1 MDKKYA
7 LITGVAGLI
16 GSRLADWIIE
26 NKPDY
31 CVVGVDNLFG
41 GYEENIN
48 KNVIFYNKELSSDD
62 LSGLF
67 EKYNFEYVFEDI
79 NNIMKKSNVNFYT
92 QQGILGGK
100 DLGLTSYTNFN
111 TPYDTATELAK
122 VGFNTISLA
131 SYHAND
137 RGVQGITNAINF
149 LNENKISYS
158 GISLNEEDRLKNSII
173 EKNGIKVALLGYTM
187 GSTIATNNTYSVS
200 IYSEEQVKKDYDAIK
215 DQADIIMVAI
225 DYSNNRSLEV
235 TEQEKTIAN
244 YLANLGVDIV
254 IGNTGYSVQPIEKIN
269 NTLVFYS
276 LGNMLSGHSLT
287 DNKISAIVDFK
298 YTIKEKG
305 GNIEKLKQSDKYLLN
320 ILNRIIDGKK
330 NVSLTKLYN
339 FCDNKK
345 DAIDFLI
352 NYNVYIKML
361 RNESTNEPYFETKLV
376 YNTVSSYKTI
386 SYILWL
392 VSLVFTFYEH
402 YSILGYLLILI
413 SYFVNE
419 LFLNCYKRT
428 KKANDLYFDYIAYKN
443 YLEEIDTLGYDKN
456 DINTYITNGLI
467 LKTTNTNLKLDQ
479 GEFPYKLNKAIV
491 RCVKKANDRR

>member
-1 MDKKYA
+1 MRRQNRSKRPFILLLSLIIMIFGSLYLFKGFFKKDNGTNDNNDNDNNNNNIVENVKERS
-7 LITGVAGLI
+7 ITFTLAG
-16 GSRLADWIIE
+16 
-26 NKPDY
+26 
-31 CVVGVDNLFG
+31 
-41 GYEENIN
+41 
-48 KNVIFYNKELSSDD
+48 NVLLNAEMWYDTASD
-62 LSGLF
+62 GQ
-67 EKYNFEYVFEDI
+67 YNFEYVFEDI

-122 VGFNTISLA
+122 GGFNTISLA

-305 GNIEKLKQSDKYLLN
+305 GNIEKNYDDINVLLTYAYSLNGVNYKVVPFTKIQTELNDYKIYYEKYNKLLTEN
-320 ILNRIIDGKK
+320 NK
-330 NVSLTKLYN
+330 NVKLYP
-339 FCDNKK
+339 
-345 DAIDFLI
+345 I
-352 NYNVYIKML
+352 
-361 RNESTNEPYFETKLV
+361 
-376 YNTVSSYKTI
+376 
-386 SYILWL
+386 
-392 VSLVFTFYEH
+392 
-402 YSILGYLLILI
+402 
-413 SYFVNE
+413 
-419 LFLNCYKRT
+419 
-428 KKANDLYFDYIAYKN
+428 
-443 YLEEIDTLGYDKN
+443 
-456 DINTYITNGLI
+456 
-467 LKTTNTNLKLDQ
+467 
-479 GEFPYKLNKAIV
+479 GE
-491 RCVKKANDRR
+491 

>member
-1 MDKKYA
+1 MRRQKRSKRPFILLLSLIIMIFGSLYLFKGFFKKDNGTNDNNDNDNNNNNNIVENVKERS
-7 LITGVAGLI
+7 ITFTLAG
-16 GSRLADWIIE
+16 
-26 NKPDY
+26 
-31 CVVGVDNLFG
+31 
-41 GYEENIN
+41 
-48 KNVIFYNKELSSDD
+48 NVLLNAEMWYDTASD
-62 LSGLF
+62 GQ
-67 EKYNFEYVFEDI
+67 YNFEYVFEDI

-200 IYSEEQVKKDYDAIK
+200 IYSEEQVKKDYDSIK

-305 GNIEKLKQSDKYLLN
+305 GNIEKNYDDINVLLTYAYSLNGVNYKVVPFTKIQTELNDYKIYYEKYNKLLTEN
-320 ILNRIIDGKK
+320 NK
-330 NVSLTKLYN
+330 NVKLYP
-339 FCDNKK
+339 
-345 DAIDFLI
+345 I
-352 NYNVYIKML
+352 
-361 RNESTNEPYFETKLV
+361 
-376 YNTVSSYKTI
+376 
-386 SYILWL
+386 
-392 VSLVFTFYEH
+392 
-402 YSILGYLLILI
+402 
-413 SYFVNE
+413 
-419 LFLNCYKRT
+419 
-428 KKANDLYFDYIAYKN
+428 
-443 YLEEIDTLGYDKN
+443 
-456 DINTYITNGLI
+456 
-467 LKTTNTNLKLDQ
+467 
-479 GEFPYKLNKAIV
+479 GE
-491 RCVKKANDRR
+491 

>member
-1 MDKKYA
+1 MRRQKRSKRPFILLLSLIIMIFGSLYLFKGFFKKDNGTNDNNDNDNNIVENVKERS
-7 LITGVAGLI
+7 LTFTLAG
-16 GSRLADWIIE
+16 
-26 NKPDY
+26 
-31 CVVGVDNLFG
+31 
-41 GYEENIN
+41 
-48 KNVIFYNKELSSDD
+48 NVLLNAEMWYDTASE
-62 LSGLF
+62 GQ
-67 EKYNFEYVFEDI
+67 YNFEYVFEDI

-100 DLGLTSYTNFN
+100 DLGLTNYPYFN
-111 TPYDTATELAK
+111 TPYDTARELAK

-149 LNENKISYS
+149 LNENKITYS

-215 DQADIIMVAI
+215 DQVDIIMVAI

-276 LGNMLSGHSLT
+276 LGNMLSGHSLI

-298 YTIKEKG
+298 YTIKEKD
-305 GNIEKLKQSDKYLLN
+305 GNVEKSYDDINVLLTYAYSLNGVNYKVVPFTKIQTELNDYKIYYEKYNKLLTEN
-320 ILNRIIDGKK
+320 NK
-330 NVSLTKLYN
+330 NVKLYP
-339 FCDNKK
+339 
-345 DAIDFLI
+345 I
-352 NYNVYIKML
+352 
-361 RNESTNEPYFETKLV
+361 
-376 YNTVSSYKTI
+376 
-386 SYILWL
+386 
-392 VSLVFTFYEH
+392 
-402 YSILGYLLILI
+402 
-413 SYFVNE
+413 
-419 LFLNCYKRT
+419 
-428 KKANDLYFDYIAYKN
+428 
-443 YLEEIDTLGYDKN
+443 
-456 DINTYITNGLI
+456 
-467 LKTTNTNLKLDQ
+467 
-479 GEFPYKLNKAIV
+479 GE
-491 RCVKKANDRR
+491 

>member
-1 MDKKYA
+1 MRRQKRSKRPFILLLSLIIMIFGSLYLFKGFFKKDNGTNDNNDNDNNNNNIVENVKERS
-7 LITGVAGLI
+7 ITFTLAG
-16 GSRLADWIIE
+16 
-26 NKPDY
+26 
-31 CVVGVDNLFG
+31 
-41 GYEENIN
+41 
-48 KNVIFYNKELSSDD
+48 NVLLNAEMWYDTASD
-62 LSGLF
+62 GQ
-67 EKYNFEYVFEDI
+67 YNFEYVFEDI

-158 GISLNEEDRLKNSII
+158 GISLNEDDRLKNSII

-200 IYSEEQVKKDYDAIK
+200 IYSEEQVKKDYDSIK

-305 GNIEKLKQSDKYLLN
+305 GNIEKNYDDINVLLTYAYSLNGVNYKVVPFTKIQTELNDYKIYYEKYNKLLTEN
-320 ILNRIIDGKK
+320 NK
-330 NVSLTKLYN
+330 NVKLYP
-339 FCDNKK
+339 
-345 DAIDFLI
+345 I
-352 NYNVYIKML
+352 
-361 RNESTNEPYFETKLV
+361 
-376 YNTVSSYKTI
+376 
-386 SYILWL
+386 
-392 VSLVFTFYEH
+392 
-402 YSILGYLLILI
+402 
-413 SYFVNE
+413 
-419 LFLNCYKRT
+419 
-428 KKANDLYFDYIAYKN
+428 
-443 YLEEIDTLGYDKN
+443 
-456 DINTYITNGLI
+456 
-467 LKTTNTNLKLDQ
+467 
-479 GEFPYKLNKAIV
+479 GE
-491 RCVKKANDRR
+491 

>member
-1 MDKKYA
+1 MRRQRRSKIPFIFLLSLIIMIFGSLYLFKGFFKKDNGTNDNNDNDNNNNIVENVKERS
-7 LITGVAGLI
+7 ITFTLAG
-16 GSRLADWIIE
+16 
-26 NKPDY
+26 
-31 CVVGVDNLFG
+31 
-41 GYEENIN
+41 
-48 KNVIFYNKELSSDD
+48 NVLLNAEMWYDTASD
-62 LSGLF
+62 GQ
-67 EKYNFEYVFEDI
+67 YNFEYVFEDI

-100 DLGLTSYTNFN
+100 ALGLTSYTNFN
-111 TPYDTATELAK
+111 TPYDTATELAR

-173 EKNGIKVALLGYTM
+173 EKNGIKVALLGYTT
-187 GSTIATNNTYSVS
+187 GLTIATNNTYSVS
-200 IYSEEQVKKDYDAIK
+200 IYSEEQVKKDYDSIK
-215 DQADIIMVAI
+215 DQVDIIMVAI

-305 GNIEKLKQSDKYLLN
+305 GNIEKNYDDINVLLTYAYSLNGVNYKVVPFTKIQTELNDYKIYYEKYNKLLTEN
-320 ILNRIIDGKK
+320 NK
-330 NVSLTKLYN
+330 NVKLYP
-339 FCDNKK
+339 
-345 DAIDFLI
+345 I
-352 NYNVYIKML
+352 
-361 RNESTNEPYFETKLV
+361 
-376 YNTVSSYKTI
+376 
-386 SYILWL
+386 
-392 VSLVFTFYEH
+392 
-402 YSILGYLLILI
+402 G
-413 SYFVNE
+413 
-419 LFLNCYKRT
+419 
-428 KKANDLYFDYIAYKN
+428 
-443 YLEEIDTLGYDKN
+443 G
-456 DINTYITNGLI
+456 
-467 LKTTNTNLKLDQ
+467 
-479 GEFPYKLNKAIV
+479 
-491 RCVKKANDRR
+491 

>member
-1 MDKKYA
+1 MRRQKRSKRPFILLLSLIIMIFGSLYLFKGFFKKDNGTNDNNDNDNNNNIVENVKERS
-7 LITGVAGLI
+7 ITLTLAG
-16 GSRLADWIIE
+16 
-26 NKPDY
+26 
-31 CVVGVDNLFG
+31 
-41 GYEENIN
+41 
-48 KNVIFYNKELSSDD
+48 NVLLNAEMWYDTASD
-62 LSGLF
+62 GQ
-67 EKYNFEYVFEDI
+67 YNFEYVFEDI

-200 IYSEEQVKKDYDAIK
+200 IYSEEQVKKDYDSIK

-305 GNIEKLKQSDKYLLN
+305 GNIEKNYDDINVLLTYAYSLNGVNYKVVPFTKIQTELNDYKIYYEKYNKLLTEN
-320 ILNRIIDGKK
+320 NK
-330 NVSLTKLYN
+330 NVKLYP
-339 FCDNKK
+339 
-345 DAIDFLI
+345 I
-352 NYNVYIKML
+352 
-361 RNESTNEPYFETKLV
+361 
-376 YNTVSSYKTI
+376 
-386 SYILWL
+386 
-392 VSLVFTFYEH
+392 
-402 YSILGYLLILI
+402 
-413 SYFVNE
+413 
-419 LFLNCYKRT
+419 
-428 KKANDLYFDYIAYKN
+428 
-443 YLEEIDTLGYDKN
+443 
-456 DINTYITNGLI
+456 
-467 LKTTNTNLKLDQ
+467 
-479 GEFPYKLNKAIV
+479 GE
-491 RCVKKANDRR
+491 

>member
-1 MDKKYA
+1 MRRQRRSKIPFIFLLSLIIMIFGSLYLFKGFFKKDNGTNDNNDNDNNNNIVENVKERS
-7 LITGVAGLI
+7 ITFTLAG
-16 GSRLADWIIE
+16 
-26 NKPDY
+26 
-31 CVVGVDNLFG
+31 
-41 GYEENIN
+41 
-48 KNVIFYNKELSSDD
+48 NVLLNAEMWYDTASD
-62 LSGLF
+62 GQ
-67 EKYNFEYVFEDI
+67 YNFEYVFEDI

-200 IYSEEQVKKDYDAIK
+200 IYSEEQVKKDYDSIK

-305 GNIEKLKQSDKYLLN
+305 GNIEKNYDDINVLLTYAYSLNGVNYKVVPFTKIQTELNDYKIYYEKYNKLLTEN
-320 ILNRIIDGKK
+320 NK
-330 NVSLTKLYN
+330 NVKLYP
-339 FCDNKK
+339 
-345 DAIDFLI
+345 I
-352 NYNVYIKML
+352 
-361 RNESTNEPYFETKLV
+361 
-376 YNTVSSYKTI
+376 
-386 SYILWL
+386 
-392 VSLVFTFYEH
+392 
-402 YSILGYLLILI
+402 
-413 SYFVNE
+413 
-419 LFLNCYKRT
+419 
-428 KKANDLYFDYIAYKN
+428 
-443 YLEEIDTLGYDKN
+443 
-456 DINTYITNGLI
+456 
-467 LKTTNTNLKLDQ
+467 
-479 GEFPYKLNKAIV
+479 GE
-491 RCVKKANDRR
+491 

>member
-1 MDKKYA
+1 
-7 LITGVAGLI
+7 
-16 GSRLADWIIE
+16 
-26 NKPDY
+26 
-31 CVVGVDNLFG
+31 
-41 GYEENIN
+41 
-48 KNVIFYNKELSSDD
+48 
-62 LSGLF
+62 
-67 EKYNFEYVFEDI
+67 
-79 NNIMKKSNVNFYT
+79 MKKSNVNFYT

-200 IYSEEQVKKDYDAIK
+200 IYSEEQVKKDYDSIK

-305 GNIEKLKQSDKYLLN
+305 GNIEKNYDDINVLLTYAYSLNGVNYKVVPFTKIQTELNDYKIYYEKYNKLLTEN
-320 ILNRIIDGKK
+320 NK
-330 NVSLTKLYN
+330 NVKLYP
-339 FCDNKK
+339 
-345 DAIDFLI
+345 I
-352 NYNVYIKML
+352 
-361 RNESTNEPYFETKLV
+361 
-376 YNTVSSYKTI
+376 
-386 SYILWL
+386 
-392 VSLVFTFYEH
+392 
-402 YSILGYLLILI
+402 
-413 SYFVNE
+413 
-419 LFLNCYKRT
+419 
-428 KKANDLYFDYIAYKN
+428 
-443 YLEEIDTLGYDKN
+443 
-456 DINTYITNGLI
+456 
-467 LKTTNTNLKLDQ
+467 
-479 GEFPYKLNKAIV
+479 GE
-491 RCVKKANDRR
+491 

>member
-1 MDKKYA
+1 MRRQKRSKRPFILLLSLIIMIFGSLYLFKGFFKKDNGTNDNNDNDNNNIVENVKERS
-7 LITGVAGLI
+7 ITFTLAG
-16 GSRLADWIIE
+16 
-26 NKPDY
+26 
-31 CVVGVDNLFG
+31 
-41 GYEENIN
+41 
-48 KNVIFYNKELSSDD
+48 NVLLNAEMWYDTASD
-62 LSGLF
+62 GQ
-67 EKYNFEYVFEDI
+67 YNFEYVFEDI

-111 TPYDTATELAK
+111 TPYDTATELTK

-158 GISLNEEDRLKNSII
+158 GISLNEDDRLKNSII

-200 IYSEEQVKKDYDAIK
+200 IYSEEQVKKDYDSIK

-305 GNIEKLKQSDKYLLN
+305 GNIEKNYDDINVLLTYAYSLNGVNYKVVPFTKIQTELNDYKIYYEKYNKLLTEN
-320 ILNRIIDGKK
+320 NK
-330 NVSLTKLYN
+330 NVKLYP
-339 FCDNKK
+339 
-345 DAIDFLI
+345 I
-352 NYNVYIKML
+352 
-361 RNESTNEPYFETKLV
+361 
-376 YNTVSSYKTI
+376 
-386 SYILWL
+386 
-392 VSLVFTFYEH
+392 
-402 YSILGYLLILI
+402 G
-413 SYFVNE
+413 
-419 LFLNCYKRT
+419 
-428 KKANDLYFDYIAYKN
+428 
-443 YLEEIDTLGYDKN
+443 G
-456 DINTYITNGLI
+456 
-467 LKTTNTNLKLDQ
+467 
-479 GEFPYKLNKAIV
+479 
-491 RCVKKANDRR
+491 

>member
-1 MDKKYA
+1 MRRQKRSKRPFILLLSLIIMIFGSLYLFKGFFKKDNGTNDNNDNDNNNNIVENVKERS
-7 LITGVAGLI
+7 ITFTLAG
-16 GSRLADWIIE
+16 
-26 NKPDY
+26 
-31 CVVGVDNLFG
+31 
-41 GYEENIN
+41 
-48 KNVIFYNKELSSDD
+48 NVLLNAEMWYDTASD
-62 LSGLF
+62 GQ
-67 EKYNFEYVFEDI
+67 YNFEYVFEDI

-200 IYSEEQVKKDYDAIK
+200 IYSEEQVKKDYDSIK

-298 YTIKEKG
+298 YTIKEKD
-305 GNIEKLKQSDKYLLN
+305 GNIEKNCDDINVLLTYAYSLNGVNYKVVPFTKIQTELNDYKIYYEKYNKLLTEN
-320 ILNRIIDGKK
+320 NK
-330 NVSLTKLYN
+330 NVKLYP
-339 FCDNKK
+339 
-345 DAIDFLI
+345 I
-352 NYNVYIKML
+352 
-361 RNESTNEPYFETKLV
+361 
-376 YNTVSSYKTI
+376 
-386 SYILWL
+386 
-392 VSLVFTFYEH
+392 
-402 YSILGYLLILI
+402 
-413 SYFVNE
+413 
-419 LFLNCYKRT
+419 
-428 KKANDLYFDYIAYKN
+428 
-443 YLEEIDTLGYDKN
+443 
-456 DINTYITNGLI
+456 
-467 LKTTNTNLKLDQ
+467 
-479 GEFPYKLNKAIV
+479 GE
-491 RCVKKANDRR
+491 

>member
-1 MDKKYA
+1 MRRQKRSKRPFILLLSLIIMIFGSLYLFKGFFKKDNGTNDNNDNDNNNNIVENVKERS
-7 LITGVAGLI
+7 ITFTLAG
-16 GSRLADWIIE
+16 
-26 NKPDY
+26 
-31 CVVGVDNLFG
+31 
-41 GYEENIN
+41 
-48 KNVIFYNKELSSDD
+48 NVLLNAEMWYDTASD
-62 LSGLF
+62 GQ
-67 EKYNFEYVFEDI
+67 YNFEYVFEDI

-111 TPYDTATELAK
+111 TPYDTATELVR

-200 IYSEEQVKKDYDAIK
+200 IYSEEQVKKDYDSIK

-305 GNIEKLKQSDKYLLN
+305 GNIEKNYDDINVLLTYAYSLNGVNYKVVPFTKIQTELNDYKIYYEKYNKLLTEN
-320 ILNRIIDGKK
+320 NK
-330 NVSLTKLYN
+330 NVKLYP
-339 FCDNKK
+339 
-345 DAIDFLI
+345 I
-352 NYNVYIKML
+352 
-361 RNESTNEPYFETKLV
+361 
-376 YNTVSSYKTI
+376 
-386 SYILWL
+386 
-392 VSLVFTFYEH
+392 
-402 YSILGYLLILI
+402 G
-413 SYFVNE
+413 
-419 LFLNCYKRT
+419 
-428 KKANDLYFDYIAYKN
+428 
-443 YLEEIDTLGYDKN
+443 G
-456 DINTYITNGLI
+456 
-467 LKTTNTNLKLDQ
+467 
-479 GEFPYKLNKAIV
+479 
-491 RCVKKANDRR
+491 

>member
-1 MDKKYA
+1 MRRQKRSKRPFILLLSLIIMIFGSLYLFKGFFKKDNGTNDNIDNDNNNNNNNIVENVKERS
-7 LITGVAGLI
+7 ITFTLAG
-16 GSRLADWIIE
+16 
-26 NKPDY
+26 
-31 CVVGVDNLFG
+31 
-41 GYEENIN
+41 
-48 KNVIFYNKELSSDD
+48 NVLLNAEMWYDTASD
-62 LSGLF
+62 GQ
-67 EKYNFEYVFEDI
+67 YNFEYVFEDI

-173 EKNGIKVALLGYTM
+173 EKNGIKVALLGYTT
-187 GSTIATNNTYSVS
+187 GLTIATNNTYSVS
-200 IYSEEQVKKDYDAIK
+200 IYSEEQVKKDYDSIK

-305 GNIEKLKQSDKYLLN
+305 GNIEKNYDDINVLLTYAYSLNGVNYKVVPFTKIQTELNDYKIYYEKYNKLLTEN
-320 ILNRIIDGKK
+320 NK
-330 NVSLTKLYN
+330 NVKLYP
-339 FCDNKK
+339 
-345 DAIDFLI
+345 I
-352 NYNVYIKML
+352 
-361 RNESTNEPYFETKLV
+361 
-376 YNTVSSYKTI
+376 
-386 SYILWL
+386 
-392 VSLVFTFYEH
+392 
-402 YSILGYLLILI
+402 
-413 SYFVNE
+413 
-419 LFLNCYKRT
+419 
-428 KKANDLYFDYIAYKN
+428 
-443 YLEEIDTLGYDKN
+443 
-456 DINTYITNGLI
+456 
-467 LKTTNTNLKLDQ
+467 
-479 GEFPYKLNKAIV
+479 GE
-491 RCVKKANDRR
+491 

>member
-1 MDKKYA
+1 MRRQKRSKRPFILLLSLIIMIFGSLYLFKGFFKKDNGTNDNNDNDNNNNIVENVKERS
-7 LITGVAGLI
+7 ITFTLAG
-16 GSRLADWIIE
+16 
-26 NKPDY
+26 
-31 CVVGVDNLFG
+31 
-41 GYEENIN
+41 
-48 KNVIFYNKELSSDD
+48 NVLLNAEMWYDTASD
-62 LSGLF
+62 GQ
-67 EKYNFEYVFEDI
+67 YNFEYVFEDI

-200 IYSEEQVKKDYDAIK
+200 IYSEEQVKKDYDSIK

-235 TEQEKTIAN
+235 TEQEKNIAN

-305 GNIEKLKQSDKYLLN
+305 GNIEKNYDDINVLLTYAYSLNGVNYKVVPFTKIQTELNDYKIYYEKYNKLLTEN
-320 ILNRIIDGKK
+320 NK
-330 NVSLTKLYN
+330 NVKLYP
-339 FCDNKK
+339 
-345 DAIDFLI
+345 I
-352 NYNVYIKML
+352 
-361 RNESTNEPYFETKLV
+361 
-376 YNTVSSYKTI
+376 
-386 SYILWL
+386 
-392 VSLVFTFYEH
+392 
-402 YSILGYLLILI
+402 
-413 SYFVNE
+413 
-419 LFLNCYKRT
+419 
-428 KKANDLYFDYIAYKN
+428 
-443 YLEEIDTLGYDKN
+443 
-456 DINTYITNGLI
+456 
-467 LKTTNTNLKLDQ
+467 
-479 GEFPYKLNKAIV
+479 GE
-491 RCVKKANDRR
+491 

>member
-1 MDKKYA
+1 MRRQKRSKRPFILLLSLIIMIFGSLYLFKGFFKKDNGTNDNNDNDNSIVENVKERS
-7 LITGVAGLI
+7 ITFTLAG
-16 GSRLADWIIE
+16 
-26 NKPDY
+26 
-31 CVVGVDNLFG
+31 
-41 GYEENIN
+41 
-48 KNVIFYNKELSSDD
+48 NVLLNAEMWYDTASD
-62 LSGLF
+62 GQ
-67 EKYNFEYVFEDI
+67 YNFEYVFEDI

-276 LGNMLSGHSLT
+276 LGNMLSGHSLI

-298 YTIKEKG
+298 YTIKEKD
-305 GNIEKLKQSDKYLLN
+305 GNIEKNYDDINVLLTYAYSLNGVNYKVVPFTKIQTELNDYKIYYEKYNKLLTEN
-320 ILNRIIDGKK
+320 NK
-330 NVSLTKLYN
+330 NVKLYP
-339 FCDNKK
+339 
-345 DAIDFLI
+345 I
-352 NYNVYIKML
+352 
-361 RNESTNEPYFETKLV
+361 
-376 YNTVSSYKTI
+376 
-386 SYILWL
+386 
-392 VSLVFTFYEH
+392 
-402 YSILGYLLILI
+402 
-413 SYFVNE
+413 
-419 LFLNCYKRT
+419 
-428 KKANDLYFDYIAYKN
+428 
-443 YLEEIDTLGYDKN
+443 
-456 DINTYITNGLI
+456 
-467 LKTTNTNLKLDQ
+467 
-479 GEFPYKLNKAIV
+479 GE
-491 RCVKKANDRR
+491 

>member
-1 MDKKYA
+1 MRRQKRSKRPFILLLSLIIMIFGSLYLFKGFFKKDNGTNDNNDNDNNIVENVKERS
-7 LITGVAGLI
+7 ITFTLAG
-16 GSRLADWIIE
+16 
-26 NKPDY
+26 
-31 CVVGVDNLFG
+31 
-41 GYEENIN
+41 
-48 KNVIFYNKELSSDD
+48 NVLLNAEMWYDTASD
-62 LSGLF
+62 GQ
-67 EKYNFEYVFEDI
+67 YNFEYVFEDI

-92 QQGILGGK
+92 QQSILGGK

-111 TPYDTATELAK
+111 TPYDTATELTK

-276 LGNMLSGHSLT
+276 LGNMLSGHSLI

-298 YTIKEKG
+298 YTIKEKD
-305 GNIEKLKQSDKYLLN
+305 GNIEKNYDDINVLLTYAYSLNGVNYKVVPFTKIQTELNDYKIYYEKYNKLLTEN
-320 ILNRIIDGKK
+320 NK
-330 NVSLTKLYN
+330 NVKLYP
-339 FCDNKK
+339 
-345 DAIDFLI
+345 I
-352 NYNVYIKML
+352 
-361 RNESTNEPYFETKLV
+361 
-376 YNTVSSYKTI
+376 
-386 SYILWL
+386 
-392 VSLVFTFYEH
+392 
-402 YSILGYLLILI
+402 
-413 SYFVNE
+413 
-419 LFLNCYKRT
+419 
-428 KKANDLYFDYIAYKN
+428 
-443 YLEEIDTLGYDKN
+443 
-456 DINTYITNGLI
+456 
-467 LKTTNTNLKLDQ
+467 
-479 GEFPYKLNKAIV
+479 GE
-491 RCVKKANDRR
+491 

>member
-1 MDKKYA
+1 MRRQKRSKRPFILLLSLIIMIFGSLYLFKGFFKKDNGTNDNIDNDNNNNIVENVKERS
-7 LITGVAGLI
+7 ITFTLAG
-16 GSRLADWIIE
+16 
-26 NKPDY
+26 
-31 CVVGVDNLFG
+31 
-41 GYEENIN
+41 
-48 KNVIFYNKELSSDD
+48 NVLLNAEMWYDTASD
-62 LSGLF
+62 GQ
-67 EKYNFEYVFEDI
+67 YNFEYVFEDI

-111 TPYDTATELAK
+111 TPYDTATELTK

-200 IYSEEQVKKDYDAIK
+200 IYSEEQVKKDYDSIK

-298 YTIKEKG
+298 YTIKEKD
-305 GNIEKLKQSDKYLLN
+305 GNIEKNYDDINVLLTYAYSLNGVNYKVVPFTKIQTELNDYKIYYEKYNKLLTEN
-320 ILNRIIDGKK
+320 NK
-330 NVSLTKLYN
+330 NVKLYP
-339 FCDNKK
+339 
-345 DAIDFLI
+345 I
-352 NYNVYIKML
+352 
-361 RNESTNEPYFETKLV
+361 
-376 YNTVSSYKTI
+376 
-386 SYILWL
+386 
-392 VSLVFTFYEH
+392 
-402 YSILGYLLILI
+402 
-413 SYFVNE
+413 
-419 LFLNCYKRT
+419 
-428 KKANDLYFDYIAYKN
+428 
-443 YLEEIDTLGYDKN
+443 
-456 DINTYITNGLI
+456 
-467 LKTTNTNLKLDQ
+467 
-479 GEFPYKLNKAIV
+479 GE
-491 RCVKKANDRR
+491 

>member
-1 MDKKYA
+1 MRRQRRSKIPFIFLLSLIIMIFGSLYLFKGFFKKDTGTNDNNDNDNNNNIVENVKERS
-7 LITGVAGLI
+7 ITFTLAG
-16 GSRLADWIIE
+16 
-26 NKPDY
+26 
-31 CVVGVDNLFG
+31 
-41 GYEENIN
+41 
-48 KNVIFYNKELSSDD
+48 NVLLNAEMWYDTASD
-62 LSGLF
+62 GQ
-67 EKYNFEYVFEDI
+67 YNFEYVFEDI

-200 IYSEEQVKKDYDAIK
+200 IYSEEQVKKDYDSIK

-305 GNIEKLKQSDKYLLN
+305 GNIEKNYDDINVLLTYAYSLNGVNYKVVPFTKIQTELNDYKIYYEKYNKLLTEN
-320 ILNRIIDGKK
+320 NK
-330 NVSLTKLYN
+330 NVKLYP
-339 FCDNKK
+339 
-345 DAIDFLI
+345 I
-352 NYNVYIKML
+352 
-361 RNESTNEPYFETKLV
+361 
-376 YNTVSSYKTI
+376 
-386 SYILWL
+386 
-392 VSLVFTFYEH
+392 
-402 YSILGYLLILI
+402 
-413 SYFVNE
+413 
-419 LFLNCYKRT
+419 
-428 KKANDLYFDYIAYKN
+428 
-443 YLEEIDTLGYDKN
+443 
-456 DINTYITNGLI
+456 
-467 LKTTNTNLKLDQ
+467 
-479 GEFPYKLNKAIV
+479 GE
-491 RCVKKANDRR
+491 

>member
-1 MDKKYA
+1 MRRQKRSKRPFILLLSLIIMIFGSLYLFKGFFKKDNGTNDNNDNDNNNNIVENVKERS
-7 LITGVAGLI
+7 ITFTLAG
-16 GSRLADWIIE
+16 
-26 NKPDY
+26 
-31 CVVGVDNLFG
+31 
-41 GYEENIN
+41 
-48 KNVIFYNKELSSDD
+48 NVLLNAEMWYDTASD
-62 LSGLF
+62 GQ
-67 EKYNFEYVFEDI
+67 YNFEYVFEDI

-200 IYSEEQVKKDYDAIK
+200 IYSEEQVKKDYDSIK

-276 LGNMLSGHSLT
+276 LGNMLSGHSLI

-305 GNIEKLKQSDKYLLN
+305 GNIEKNYDDINVLLTYAYSLNGVNYKVVPFTKIQTELNDYKIYYEKYNKLLTEN
-320 ILNRIIDGKK
+320 NK
-330 NVSLTKLYN
+330 NVKLYP
-339 FCDNKK
+339 
-345 DAIDFLI
+345 I
-352 NYNVYIKML
+352 
-361 RNESTNEPYFETKLV
+361 
-376 YNTVSSYKTI
+376 
-386 SYILWL
+386 
-392 VSLVFTFYEH
+392 
-402 YSILGYLLILI
+402 
-413 SYFVNE
+413 
-419 LFLNCYKRT
+419 
-428 KKANDLYFDYIAYKN
+428 
-443 YLEEIDTLGYDKN
+443 
-456 DINTYITNGLI
+456 
-467 LKTTNTNLKLDQ
+467 
-479 GEFPYKLNKAIV
+479 GE
-491 RCVKKANDRR
+491 

>member
-1 MDKKYA
+1 MRRQKRSKRPFILLLSLIIMIFGSLYLFKGFFKKDNGTNDNNDNDNSIVENVKERS
-7 LITGVAGLI
+7 ITFTLAG
-16 GSRLADWIIE
+16 
-26 NKPDY
+26 
-31 CVVGVDNLFG
+31 
-41 GYEENIN
+41 
-48 KNVIFYNKELSSDD
+48 NVLLNAEMWYDTASD
-62 LSGLF
+62 GQ
-67 EKYNFEYVFEDI
+67 YNFEYVFEDI

-111 TPYDTATELAK
+111 TPYDTATELTK

-276 LGNMLSGHSLT
+276 LGNMLSGHSLI

-298 YTIKEKG
+298 YTIKEKD
-305 GNIEKLKQSDKYLLN
+305 GNIEK
-320 ILNRIIDGKK
+320 
-330 NVSLTKLYN
+330 
-339 FCDNKK
+339 
-345 DAIDFLI
+345 
-352 NYNVYIKML
+352 NY
-361 RNESTNEPYFETKLV
+361 
-376 YNTVSSYKTI
+376 
-386 SYILWL
+386 
-392 VSLVFTFYEH
+392 
-402 YSILGYLLILI
+402 
-413 SYFVNE
+413 
-419 LFLNCYKRT
+419 
-428 KKANDLYFDYIAYKN
+428 D
-443 YLEEIDTLGYDKN
+443 
-456 DINTYITNGLI
+456 DINVLLTYAYSLNGVNYKVVPFTKIQTELNDYKI
-467 LKTTNTNLKLDQ
+467 YYEKYNKLLT
-479 GEFPYKLNKAIV
+479 ENNKNIRKGNRV
-491 RCVKKANDRR
+491 FHRLPFFCLEVLLL

>member
-1 MDKKYA
+1 MRRQKRSKRPFILLLSLIIMIFGSLYLFKGFFKKDNGTNDNNDNDNNNNNIVENVKERS
-7 LITGVAGLI
+7 ITFTLAG
-16 GSRLADWIIE
+16 
-26 NKPDY
+26 
-31 CVVGVDNLFG
+31 
-41 GYEENIN
+41 
-48 KNVIFYNKELSSDD
+48 NVLLNAEMWYDTASD
-62 LSGLF
+62 GQ
-67 EKYNFEYVFEDI
+67 YNFEYVFEDI

-100 DLGLTSYTNFN
+100 GLGLTSYTNFN
-111 TPYDTATELAK
+111 TPYDTATELTK

-173 EKNGIKVALLGYTM
+173 EKNGIKVALLGYTT
-187 GSTIATNNTYSVS
+187 GLTIATNNTYSVS
-200 IYSEEQVKKDYDAIK
+200 IYSEEQVKKDYDSIK
-215 DQADIIMVAI
+215 DQVDIIMVAI

-305 GNIEKLKQSDKYLLN
+305 GNIEKNYDDINVLLTYAYSLNGVNYKVVPFTKIQTELNDYKIYYEKYNKLLTEN
-320 ILNRIIDGKK
+320 NK
-330 NVSLTKLYN
+330 NVKLYP
-339 FCDNKK
+339 
-345 DAIDFLI
+345 I
-352 NYNVYIKML
+352 
-361 RNESTNEPYFETKLV
+361 
-376 YNTVSSYKTI
+376 
-386 SYILWL
+386 
-392 VSLVFTFYEH
+392 
-402 YSILGYLLILI
+402 
-413 SYFVNE
+413 
-419 LFLNCYKRT
+419 
-428 KKANDLYFDYIAYKN
+428 
-443 YLEEIDTLGYDKN
+443 
-456 DINTYITNGLI
+456 
-467 LKTTNTNLKLDQ
+467 
-479 GEFPYKLNKAIV
+479 GE
-491 RCVKKANDRR
+491 

>member
-1 MDKKYA
+1 MRRQKRSKRPFILLLSLIIMIFGSLYLFKGFFKKDNGTNDNNDNDNNNNIVENVKERS
-7 LITGVAGLI
+7 ITFTLAG
-16 GSRLADWIIE
+16 
-26 NKPDY
+26 
-31 CVVGVDNLFG
+31 
-41 GYEENIN
+41 
-48 KNVIFYNKELSSDD
+48 NVLLNAEMWYDTASD
-62 LSGLF
+62 GQ
-67 EKYNFEYVFEDI
+67 YNFEYVFEDI

-111 TPYDTATELAK
+111 TPYDTATELTK

-173 EKNGIKVALLGYTM
+173 EKNGIKVALLGYTT
-187 GSTIATNNTYSVS
+187 GLTIATNNTYSVS
-200 IYSEEQVKKDYDAIK
+200 IYSEEQVKKDYDSIK

-305 GNIEKLKQSDKYLLN
+305 GNIEKNYDDINVLLTYAYSLNGVNYKVVPFTKIQTELNDYKIYYEKYNKLLTEN
-320 ILNRIIDGKK
+320 NK
-330 NVSLTKLYN
+330 NVKLYP
-339 FCDNKK
+339 
-345 DAIDFLI
+345 I
-352 NYNVYIKML
+352 
-361 RNESTNEPYFETKLV
+361 
-376 YNTVSSYKTI
+376 
-386 SYILWL
+386 
-392 VSLVFTFYEH
+392 
-402 YSILGYLLILI
+402 
-413 SYFVNE
+413 
-419 LFLNCYKRT
+419 
-428 KKANDLYFDYIAYKN
+428 
-443 YLEEIDTLGYDKN
+443 
-456 DINTYITNGLI
+456 
-467 LKTTNTNLKLDQ
+467 
-479 GEFPYKLNKAIV
+479 GE
-491 RCVKKANDRR
+491 

>member
-1 MDKKYA
+1 MRRQRRSKIPFIFLLSLIIMIFGSLYLFKGFFKKDNGTNDNNDNDNNNNNIVENVKERS
-7 LITGVAGLI
+7 ITFTLAG
-16 GSRLADWIIE
+16 
-26 NKPDY
+26 
-31 CVVGVDNLFG
+31 
-41 GYEENIN
+41 
-48 KNVIFYNKELSSDD
+48 NVLLNAEMWYDTASD
-62 LSGLF
+62 GQ
-67 EKYNFEYVFEDI
+67 YNFEYVFEDI

-111 TPYDTATELAK
+111 TPYDTASELTK

-200 IYSEEQVKKDYDAIK
+200 IYSEEQVKKDYDSIK

-305 GNIEKLKQSDKYLLN
+305 GNIEKNYDDINVLLTYAYSLNGVNYKVVPFTKIQTELNDYKIYYEKYNKLLTEN
-320 ILNRIIDGKK
+320 NK
-330 NVSLTKLYN
+330 NVKLYP
-339 FCDNKK
+339 
-345 DAIDFLI
+345 I
-352 NYNVYIKML
+352 
-361 RNESTNEPYFETKLV
+361 
-376 YNTVSSYKTI
+376 
-386 SYILWL
+386 
-392 VSLVFTFYEH
+392 
-402 YSILGYLLILI
+402 
-413 SYFVNE
+413 
-419 LFLNCYKRT
+419 
-428 KKANDLYFDYIAYKN
+428 
-443 YLEEIDTLGYDKN
+443 
-456 DINTYITNGLI
+456 
-467 LKTTNTNLKLDQ
+467 
-479 GEFPYKLNKAIV
+479 GE
-491 RCVKKANDRR
+491 

>member
-1 MDKKYA
+1 MRRQKRSKRPFILLLSLIIMIFGSLYLFKGFFKKDNGTNDNNDNDNNNNNIVENVKERS
-7 LITGVAGLI
+7 ITFTLAG
-16 GSRLADWIIE
+16 
-26 NKPDY
+26 
-31 CVVGVDNLFG
+31 
-41 GYEENIN
+41 
-48 KNVIFYNKELSSDD
+48 NVLLNAEMWYDTASD
-62 LSGLF
+62 GQ
-67 EKYNFEYVFEDI
+67 YNFEYVFEDI

-200 IYSEEQVKKDYDAIK
+200 IYSEEQVKKDYDSIK

-305 GNIEKLKQSDKYLLN
+305 GNIEKNYDDINVLLTYAYSLNGVNYKVVPFTKIQTELNDYKIYYEKYNKLLTEN
-320 ILNRIIDGKK
+320 NK
-330 NVSLTKLYN
+330 NVKLYP
-339 FCDNKK
+339 
-345 DAIDFLI
+345 I
-352 NYNVYIKML
+352 
-361 RNESTNEPYFETKLV
+361 
-376 YNTVSSYKTI
+376 
-386 SYILWL
+386 
-392 VSLVFTFYEH
+392 
-402 YSILGYLLILI
+402 
-413 SYFVNE
+413 
-419 LFLNCYKRT
+419 
-428 KKANDLYFDYIAYKN
+428 
-443 YLEEIDTLGYDKN
+443 
-456 DINTYITNGLI
+456 
-467 LKTTNTNLKLDQ
+467 
-479 GEFPYKLNKAIV
+479 GE
-491 RCVKKANDRR
+491 

>member
-1 MDKKYA
+1 MRRQKRSKRPFILLLSLIIMIFGSLYLFKGFFKKDNGTNDNNDNDNNNNNIVENVKERS
-7 LITGVAGLI
+7 ITFTLAG
-16 GSRLADWIIE
+16 
-26 NKPDY
+26 
-31 CVVGVDNLFG
+31 
-41 GYEENIN
+41 
-48 KNVIFYNKELSSDD
+48 NVLLNAEMWYDTASD
-62 LSGLF
+62 GQ
-67 EKYNFEYVFEDI
+67 YNFEYVFEDI

-111 TPYDTATELAK
+111 TPYDTATELTK

-173 EKNGIKVALLGYTM
+173 EKNGIKVALLGYTT
-187 GSTIATNNTYSVS
+187 GLTIATNNTYSVS
-200 IYSEEQVKKDYDAIK
+200 IYSEEQVKKDYDSIK

-305 GNIEKLKQSDKYLLN
+305 GNIEKNYDDINVLLTYAYSLNGVNYKVVPFTKIQTELNDYKIYYEKYNKLLTEN
-320 ILNRIIDGKK
+320 NK
-330 NVSLTKLYN
+330 NVKLYP
-339 FCDNKK
+339 
-345 DAIDFLI
+345 I
-352 NYNVYIKML
+352 
-361 RNESTNEPYFETKLV
+361 
-376 YNTVSSYKTI
+376 
-386 SYILWL
+386 
-392 VSLVFTFYEH
+392 
-402 YSILGYLLILI
+402 
-413 SYFVNE
+413 
-419 LFLNCYKRT
+419 
-428 KKANDLYFDYIAYKN
+428 
-443 YLEEIDTLGYDKN
+443 
-456 DINTYITNGLI
+456 
-467 LKTTNTNLKLDQ
+467 
-479 GEFPYKLNKAIV
+479 GE
-491 RCVKKANDRR
+491 

>member
-1 MDKKYA
+1 MRRQKRSKRPFILLLSLIIMIFGSLYLFKGFFKKDNGTNDNNDNDNNNIVENVKERS
-7 LITGVAGLI
+7 ITFTLAG
-16 GSRLADWIIE
+16 
-26 NKPDY
+26 
-31 CVVGVDNLFG
+31 
-41 GYEENIN
+41 
-48 KNVIFYNKELSSDD
+48 NVLLNAEMWYDTASD
-62 LSGLF
+62 GQ
-67 EKYNFEYVFEDI
+67 YNFEYVFEDI

-200 IYSEEQVKKDYDAIK
+200 IYSEEQVKKDYDSIK

-305 GNIEKLKQSDKYLLN
+305 GNIEKNYDDINVLLTYAYSLNGVNYKVVPFTKIQTELNDYKIYYEKYKKLLTEN
-320 ILNRIIDGKK
+320 NK
-330 NVSLTKLYN
+330 NVKLYP
-339 FCDNKK
+339 
-345 DAIDFLI
+345 I
-352 NYNVYIKML
+352 
-361 RNESTNEPYFETKLV
+361 
-376 YNTVSSYKTI
+376 
-386 SYILWL
+386 
-392 VSLVFTFYEH
+392 
-402 YSILGYLLILI
+402 
-413 SYFVNE
+413 
-419 LFLNCYKRT
+419 
-428 KKANDLYFDYIAYKN
+428 
-443 YLEEIDTLGYDKN
+443 
-456 DINTYITNGLI
+456 
-467 LKTTNTNLKLDQ
+467 
-479 GEFPYKLNKAIV
+479 GE
-491 RCVKKANDRR
+491 

>member
-1 MDKKYA
+1 MRRQRRSKIPFIFLLSLIIMIFGSLYLFKGFFKKDNGTNDNNDNDNNNNNIVENVKERS
-7 LITGVAGLI
+7 ITFTLAG
-16 GSRLADWIIE
+16 
-26 NKPDY
+26 
-31 CVVGVDNLFG
+31 
-41 GYEENIN
+41 
-48 KNVIFYNKELSSDD
+48 NVLLNAEMWYDTASD
-62 LSGLF
+62 GQ
-67 EKYNFEYVFEDI
+67 YNFEYVFEDI

-100 DLGLTSYTNFN
+100 ALGLTSYTNFN
-111 TPYDTATELAK
+111 TPYDTATELTK

-200 IYSEEQVKKDYDAIK
+200 IYSEEQVKKDYDSIK
-215 DQADIIMVAI
+215 DQVDIIMVAI

-305 GNIEKLKQSDKYLLN
+305 GNIEKNYDDINVLLTYAYSLNGVNYKVVPFTKIQTELNDYKIYYEKYNKLLTEN
-320 ILNRIIDGKK
+320 NK
-330 NVSLTKLYN
+330 NVKLYP
-339 FCDNKK
+339 
-345 DAIDFLI
+345 I
-352 NYNVYIKML
+352 
-361 RNESTNEPYFETKLV
+361 
-376 YNTVSSYKTI
+376 
-386 SYILWL
+386 
-392 VSLVFTFYEH
+392 
-402 YSILGYLLILI
+402 G
-413 SYFVNE
+413 
-419 LFLNCYKRT
+419 
-428 KKANDLYFDYIAYKN
+428 
-443 YLEEIDTLGYDKN
+443 G
-456 DINTYITNGLI
+456 
-467 LKTTNTNLKLDQ
+467 
-479 GEFPYKLNKAIV
+479 
-491 RCVKKANDRR
+491 

>member
-1 MDKKYA
+1 MRRQKRSKRPFILLLSLIIMIFGSLYLFKGFFKKDNGTNDNNDNDNNNNNIVENVKERS
-7 LITGVAGLI
+7 ITFTLAG
-16 GSRLADWIIE
+16 
-26 NKPDY
+26 
-31 CVVGVDNLFG
+31 
-41 GYEENIN
+41 
-48 KNVIFYNKELSSDD
+48 NVLLNAEMWYDTASD
-62 LSGLF
+62 GQ
-67 EKYNFEYVFEDI
+67 YNFEYVFEDI

-200 IYSEEQVKKDYDAIK
+200 IYSEEQVKKDYDSIK

-305 GNIEKLKQSDKYLLN
+305 GNIEKNYDDINVLLTYAYSLNGVNYKVVPFTKIQTELNDYKIYYEKYKKLLTEN
-320 ILNRIIDGKK
+320 NK
-330 NVSLTKLYN
+330 NVKLYP
-339 FCDNKK
+339 
-345 DAIDFLI
+345 I
-352 NYNVYIKML
+352 
-361 RNESTNEPYFETKLV
+361 
-376 YNTVSSYKTI
+376 
-386 SYILWL
+386 
-392 VSLVFTFYEH
+392 
-402 YSILGYLLILI
+402 
-413 SYFVNE
+413 
-419 LFLNCYKRT
+419 
-428 KKANDLYFDYIAYKN
+428 
-443 YLEEIDTLGYDKN
+443 
-456 DINTYITNGLI
+456 
-467 LKTTNTNLKLDQ
+467 
-479 GEFPYKLNKAIV
+479 GE
-491 RCVKKANDRR
+491 

>member
-1 MDKKYA
+1 MRRQKRSKRPFILLLSLIIMIFGSLYLFKGFFKKDNGTNDNNDNDNNNNIVENVKERS
-7 LITGVAGLI
+7 ITFTLAG
-16 GSRLADWIIE
+16 
-26 NKPDY
+26 
-31 CVVGVDNLFG
+31 
-41 GYEENIN
+41 
-48 KNVIFYNKELSSDD
+48 NVLLNAEMWYDTASD
-62 LSGLF
+62 GQ
-67 EKYNFEYVFEDI
+67 YNFEYVFEDI

-276 LGNMLSGHSLT
+276 LGNMLSGHSLI

-298 YTIKEKG
+298 YTIKEKD
-305 GNIEKLKQSDKYLLN
+305 GNIEKNYDDINVLLTYAYSLNGVNYKVVPFTKIQTELNDYKIYYEKYNKLLTEN
-320 ILNRIIDGKK
+320 NK
-330 NVSLTKLYN
+330 NVKLYP
-339 FCDNKK
+339 
-345 DAIDFLI
+345 I
-352 NYNVYIKML
+352 
-361 RNESTNEPYFETKLV
+361 
-376 YNTVSSYKTI
+376 
-386 SYILWL
+386 
-392 VSLVFTFYEH
+392 
-402 YSILGYLLILI
+402 
-413 SYFVNE
+413 
-419 LFLNCYKRT
+419 
-428 KKANDLYFDYIAYKN
+428 
-443 YLEEIDTLGYDKN
+443 
-456 DINTYITNGLI
+456 
-467 LKTTNTNLKLDQ
+467 
-479 GEFPYKLNKAIV
+479 GE
-491 RCVKKANDRR
+491 

>member
-1 MDKKYA
+1 MRRQKRSKRPFILLLSLIIMIFGSLYLFKGFFKKDNGTNDNNDNDNNNNIVENVKERS
-7 LITGVAGLI
+7 ITFTLAG
-16 GSRLADWIIE
+16 
-26 NKPDY
+26 
-31 CVVGVDNLFG
+31 
-41 GYEENIN
+41 
-48 KNVIFYNKELSSDD
+48 NVLLNAEMWYDTASD
-62 LSGLF
+62 GQ
-67 EKYNFEYVFEDI
+67 YNFEYVFEDI

-305 GNIEKLKQSDKYLLN
+305 GNIEKKYDDINVLLTYAYS
-320 ILNRIIDGKK
+320 LNGVNYKVVPFTKIQTELNDYKIYYEKYNKLLTENNK
-330 NVSLTKLYN
+330 NVKLYP
-339 FCDNKK
+339 
-345 DAIDFLI
+345 I
-352 NYNVYIKML
+352 
-361 RNESTNEPYFETKLV
+361 
-376 YNTVSSYKTI
+376 
-386 SYILWL
+386 
-392 VSLVFTFYEH
+392 
-402 YSILGYLLILI
+402 
-413 SYFVNE
+413 
-419 LFLNCYKRT
+419 
-428 KKANDLYFDYIAYKN
+428 
-443 YLEEIDTLGYDKN
+443 
-456 DINTYITNGLI
+456 
-467 LKTTNTNLKLDQ
+467 
-479 GEFPYKLNKAIV
+479 GE
-491 RCVKKANDRR
+491 

>member
-1 MDKKYA
+1 MRRQKRSKRPFILLLSLIIMIFGSLYLFKGFFKKDNETNDNNDNDNNIVENVKERS
-7 LITGVAGLI
+7 ITFTLAG
-16 GSRLADWIIE
+16 
-26 NKPDY
+26 
-31 CVVGVDNLFG
+31 
-41 GYEENIN
+41 
-48 KNVIFYNKELSSDD
+48 NVLLNAEMWYDTASD
-62 LSGLF
+62 GQ
-67 EKYNFEYVFEDI
+67 YNFEYVFEDI

-276 LGNMLSGHSLT
+276 LGNMLSGHSLI

-298 YTIKEKG
+298 YTIKEKD
-305 GNIEKLKQSDKYLLN
+305 GNIEKNYDDINVLLTYAYSLNGVNYKVVPFTKIQTELNDYKIYYEKYNKLLTEN
-320 ILNRIIDGKK
+320 NK
-330 NVSLTKLYN
+330 NVKLYP
-339 FCDNKK
+339 
-345 DAIDFLI
+345 I
-352 NYNVYIKML
+352 
-361 RNESTNEPYFETKLV
+361 
-376 YNTVSSYKTI
+376 
-386 SYILWL
+386 
-392 VSLVFTFYEH
+392 
-402 YSILGYLLILI
+402 
-413 SYFVNE
+413 
-419 LFLNCYKRT
+419 
-428 KKANDLYFDYIAYKN
+428 
-443 YLEEIDTLGYDKN
+443 
-456 DINTYITNGLI
+456 
-467 LKTTNTNLKLDQ
+467 
-479 GEFPYKLNKAIV
+479 GE
-491 RCVKKANDRR
+491 

>member
-1 MDKKYA
+1 MRRQKRSKRPFILLLSLIIMIFGSLYLFKGFFKKDNGTNDNNDNDNNNNIVENVKERS
-7 LITGVAGLI
+7 ITFTLAG
-16 GSRLADWIIE
+16 
-26 NKPDY
+26 
-31 CVVGVDNLFG
+31 
-41 GYEENIN
+41 
-48 KNVIFYNKELSSDD
+48 NVLLNAEMWYDTASD
-62 LSGLF
+62 GQ
-67 EKYNFEYVFEDI
+67 YNFEYVFEDI

-305 GNIEKLKQSDKYLLN
+305 GNIEKNYDDINVLLTYAYSLNGVNYKVVPFTKIQTELNDYKIYYEKYNKLLTEN
-320 ILNRIIDGKK
+320 NK
-330 NVSLTKLYN
+330 NVKLYP
-339 FCDNKK
+339 
-345 DAIDFLI
+345 I
-352 NYNVYIKML
+352 
-361 RNESTNEPYFETKLV
+361 
-376 YNTVSSYKTI
+376 
-386 SYILWL
+386 
-392 VSLVFTFYEH
+392 
-402 YSILGYLLILI
+402 
-413 SYFVNE
+413 
-419 LFLNCYKRT
+419 
-428 KKANDLYFDYIAYKN
+428 
-443 YLEEIDTLGYDKN
+443 
-456 DINTYITNGLI
+456 
-467 LKTTNTNLKLDQ
+467 
-479 GEFPYKLNKAIV
+479 GE
-491 RCVKKANDRR
+491 

>member
-1 MDKKYA
+1 MRRQKRSKRPFILLLSLIIMIFGSLYLFKGFFKKDNGTNDNNDNDNNNNNIVENVKERS
-7 LITGVAGLI
+7 ITFTLAG
-16 GSRLADWIIE
+16 
-26 NKPDY
+26 
-31 CVVGVDNLFG
+31 
-41 GYEENIN
+41 
-48 KNVIFYNKELSSDD
+48 NVLLNAEMWYDTASD
-62 LSGLF
+62 GQ
-67 EKYNFEYVFEDI
+67 YNFEYVFEDI

-100 DLGLTSYTNFN
+100 GLGLTSYTNFN
-111 TPYDTATELAK
+111 TPYDTATELTK

-200 IYSEEQVKKDYDAIK
+200 IYSEEQVKKDYDSIK
-215 DQADIIMVAI
+215 NQADIIMVAI

-305 GNIEKLKQSDKYLLN
+305 GNIEKNYDDINVLLTYAYSLNGVNYKVVPFTKIQTELNDYKIYYEKYNKLLTEN
-320 ILNRIIDGKK
+320 NK
-330 NVSLTKLYN
+330 NVKLYP
-339 FCDNKK
+339 
-345 DAIDFLI
+345 I
-352 NYNVYIKML
+352 
-361 RNESTNEPYFETKLV
+361 
-376 YNTVSSYKTI
+376 
-386 SYILWL
+386 
-392 VSLVFTFYEH
+392 
-402 YSILGYLLILI
+402 
-413 SYFVNE
+413 
-419 LFLNCYKRT
+419 
-428 KKANDLYFDYIAYKN
+428 
-443 YLEEIDTLGYDKN
+443 
-456 DINTYITNGLI
+456 
-467 LKTTNTNLKLDQ
+467 
-479 GEFPYKLNKAIV
+479 GE
-491 RCVKKANDRR
+491 

>member
-1 MDKKYA
+1 MRRQKRSKRPFILLLSLIIMIFGSLYLFKGFFKKDNGTNDNNDNDNNNNIVENVKERS
-7 LITGVAGLI
+7 ITFTLAG
-16 GSRLADWIIE
+16 
-26 NKPDY
+26 
-31 CVVGVDNLFG
+31 
-41 GYEENIN
+41 
-48 KNVIFYNKELSSDD
+48 NVLLNAEMWYDTASD
-62 LSGLF
+62 GQ
-67 EKYNFEYVFEDI
+67 YNFEYVFEDI

-111 TPYDTATELAK
+111 TPYDTATELTK

-200 IYSEEQVKKDYDAIK
+200 IYSEEQVKKDYDSIK

-305 GNIEKLKQSDKYLLN
+305 GNIEKNYDDINVLLTYAYSLNGVNYKVVPFTKIQTELNDYKIYYEKYNKLLTEN
-320 ILNRIIDGKK
+320 NK
-330 NVSLTKLYN
+330 NVKLYP
-339 FCDNKK
+339 
-345 DAIDFLI
+345 I
-352 NYNVYIKML
+352 
-361 RNESTNEPYFETKLV
+361 
-376 YNTVSSYKTI
+376 
-386 SYILWL
+386 
-392 VSLVFTFYEH
+392 
-402 YSILGYLLILI
+402 
-413 SYFVNE
+413 
-419 LFLNCYKRT
+419 
-428 KKANDLYFDYIAYKN
+428 
-443 YLEEIDTLGYDKN
+443 
-456 DINTYITNGLI
+456 
-467 LKTTNTNLKLDQ
+467 
-479 GEFPYKLNKAIV
+479 GE
-491 RCVKKANDRR
+491 

>member
-1 MDKKYA
+1 MRRQKRSKRPFILLLSLIIMIFGSLYLFKGFFKKDNGTNDNNDNDNNIVENVKERS
-7 LITGVAGLI
+7 ITFTLAG
-16 GSRLADWIIE
+16 
-26 NKPDY
+26 
-31 CVVGVDNLFG
+31 
-41 GYEENIN
+41 
-48 KNVIFYNKELSSDD
+48 NVLLNAEMWYDTASD
-62 LSGLF
+62 GQ
-67 EKYNFEYVFEDI
+67 YNFEYVFEDI

-276 LGNMLSGHSLT
+276 LGNMLSGHSLI

-298 YTIKEKG
+298 YTIKEKD
-305 GNIEKLKQSDKYLLN
+305 GNIEKNYDDINVLLTYAYSLNGVNYKVVPFTKIQTELNDYKIYYEKYNKLLTEN
-320 ILNRIIDGKK
+320 NK
-330 NVSLTKLYN
+330 NVKLYP
-339 FCDNKK
+339 
-345 DAIDFLI
+345 I
-352 NYNVYIKML
+352 
-361 RNESTNEPYFETKLV
+361 
-376 YNTVSSYKTI
+376 
-386 SYILWL
+386 
-392 VSLVFTFYEH
+392 
-402 YSILGYLLILI
+402 
-413 SYFVNE
+413 
-419 LFLNCYKRT
+419 
-428 KKANDLYFDYIAYKN
+428 
-443 YLEEIDTLGYDKN
+443 
-456 DINTYITNGLI
+456 
-467 LKTTNTNLKLDQ
+467 
-479 GEFPYKLNKAIV
+479 GE
-491 RCVKKANDRR
+491 

>member
-1 MDKKYA
+1 MRRQKRSKRPFILLLSLIIMIFGSLYLFKGFFKKDNGTNDNNDNDNNIVENVKERS
-7 LITGVAGLI
+7 ITFTLAG
-16 GSRLADWIIE
+16 
-26 NKPDY
+26 
-31 CVVGVDNLFG
+31 
-41 GYEENIN
+41 
-48 KNVIFYNKELSSDD
+48 NVLLNAEMWYDTASD
-62 LSGLF
+62 GQ
-67 EKYNFEYVFEDI
+67 YNFEYVFEDI

-111 TPYDTATELAK
+111 TPYDTATELTK

-200 IYSEEQVKKDYDAIK
+200 IYSEEQVKKDYDSIK

-305 GNIEKLKQSDKYLLN
+305 GNIEKNYDDINVLLTYAYSLNGVNYKVVPFTKIQTELNDYKIYYEKYNKLLTEN
-320 ILNRIIDGKK
+320 NK
-330 NVSLTKLYN
+330 NVKLYP
-339 FCDNKK
+339 
-345 DAIDFLI
+345 I
-352 NYNVYIKML
+352 
-361 RNESTNEPYFETKLV
+361 
-376 YNTVSSYKTI
+376 
-386 SYILWL
+386 
-392 VSLVFTFYEH
+392 
-402 YSILGYLLILI
+402 
-413 SYFVNE
+413 
-419 LFLNCYKRT
+419 
-428 KKANDLYFDYIAYKN
+428 
-443 YLEEIDTLGYDKN
+443 
-456 DINTYITNGLI
+456 
-467 LKTTNTNLKLDQ
+467 
-479 GEFPYKLNKAIV
+479 GE
-491 RCVKKANDRR
+491 

>member
-1 MDKKYA
+1 MRRQKRSKRPFILLLSLIIMIFGSLYLFKGFFKKDNGTNDNNDNDNNNNIVENVKERS
-7 LITGVAGLI
+7 ITFTLAG
-16 GSRLADWIIE
+16 
-26 NKPDY
+26 
-31 CVVGVDNLFG
+31 
-41 GYEENIN
+41 
-48 KNVIFYNKELSSDD
+48 NVLLNAEMWYDTASD
-62 LSGLF
+62 GQ
-67 EKYNFEYVFEDI
+67 YNFEYVFEDI

-173 EKNGIKVALLGYTM
+173 EKNGIKVALLGYTT
-187 GSTIATNNTYSVS
+187 GLTIATNNTYSVS
-200 IYSEEQVKKDYDAIK
+200 IYSEEQVKKDYDSIK
-215 DQADIIMVAI
+215 DQVDIIMVAI

-276 LGNMLSGHSLT
+276 LGNMLSGHSRT
-287 DNKISAIVDFK
+287 DNKIRAIVDFK

-305 GNIEKLKQSDKYLLN
+305 GNIEKNYDDINVLLTYAYSLNGVNYKVVPFTKIQTELNDYKIYYEKYNKLLTEN
-320 ILNRIIDGKK
+320 NK
-330 NVSLTKLYN
+330 NVKLYP
-339 FCDNKK
+339 
-345 DAIDFLI
+345 I
-352 NYNVYIKML
+352 
-361 RNESTNEPYFETKLV
+361 
-376 YNTVSSYKTI
+376 
-386 SYILWL
+386 
-392 VSLVFTFYEH
+392 
-402 YSILGYLLILI
+402 
-413 SYFVNE
+413 
-419 LFLNCYKRT
+419 
-428 KKANDLYFDYIAYKN
+428 
-443 YLEEIDTLGYDKN
+443 
-456 DINTYITNGLI
+456 
-467 LKTTNTNLKLDQ
+467 
-479 GEFPYKLNKAIV
+479 GE
-491 RCVKKANDRR
+491 

>member
-1 MDKKYA
+1 MRRQKRSKRPFILLLSLIIMIFGSLYLFKGFFKKDNGTNDNNDNDNNNNIVENVKERS
-7 LITGVAGLI
+7 ITFTLAG
-16 GSRLADWIIE
+16 
-26 NKPDY
+26 
-31 CVVGVDNLFG
+31 
-41 GYEENIN
+41 
-48 KNVIFYNKELSSDD
+48 NVLLNAEMWYDTASD
-62 LSGLF
+62 GQ
-67 EKYNFEYVFEDI
+67 YNFEYVFEDI

-111 TPYDTATELAK
+111 TPYDTATELTK

-200 IYSEEQVKKDYDAIK
+200 IYSEEQVKKDYDSIK
-215 DQADIIMVAI
+215 DQVDIIMVAI

-305 GNIEKLKQSDKYLLN
+305 GNTEKNYDDINVLLTYAYSLNGVNYKVVPFTKIQTELNDYKIYYEKYNKLLTEN
-320 ILNRIIDGKK
+320 NK
-330 NVSLTKLYN
+330 NVKLYP
-339 FCDNKK
+339 
-345 DAIDFLI
+345 I
-352 NYNVYIKML
+352 
-361 RNESTNEPYFETKLV
+361 
-376 YNTVSSYKTI
+376 
-386 SYILWL
+386 
-392 VSLVFTFYEH
+392 
-402 YSILGYLLILI
+402 
-413 SYFVNE
+413 
-419 LFLNCYKRT
+419 
-428 KKANDLYFDYIAYKN
+428 
-443 YLEEIDTLGYDKN
+443 
-456 DINTYITNGLI
+456 
-467 LKTTNTNLKLDQ
+467 
-479 GEFPYKLNKAIV
+479 GE
-491 RCVKKANDRR
+491 

>member
-1 MDKKYA
+1 MRRQKRSKRPFILLLSLIIMIFGSLYLFKGFFKKDNGTNDNNDNDNNNNIVENVKERS
-7 LITGVAGLI
+7 ITFTLAG
-16 GSRLADWIIE
+16 
-26 NKPDY
+26 
-31 CVVGVDNLFG
+31 
-41 GYEENIN
+41 
-48 KNVIFYNKELSSDD
+48 NVLLNAEMWYDTASD
-62 LSGLF
+62 GQ
-67 EKYNFEYVFEDI
+67 YNFEYVFEDI

-92 QQGILGGK
+92 QQGIIGGK

-111 TPYDTATELAK
+111 TPYDTATELTK

-200 IYSEEQVKKDYDAIK
+200 IYSEEQVKKDYDSIK

-305 GNIEKLKQSDKYLLN
+305 GNIEKNYDDINVLLTYAYSLNGVNYKVVPFTKIQTELNDYKIYYEKYNKLLTEN
-320 ILNRIIDGKK
+320 NK
-330 NVSLTKLYN
+330 NVKLYP
-339 FCDNKK
+339 
-345 DAIDFLI
+345 I
-352 NYNVYIKML
+352 
-361 RNESTNEPYFETKLV
+361 
-376 YNTVSSYKTI
+376 
-386 SYILWL
+386 
-392 VSLVFTFYEH
+392 
-402 YSILGYLLILI
+402 
-413 SYFVNE
+413 
-419 LFLNCYKRT
+419 
-428 KKANDLYFDYIAYKN
+428 
-443 YLEEIDTLGYDKN
+443 
-456 DINTYITNGLI
+456 
-467 LKTTNTNLKLDQ
+467 
-479 GEFPYKLNKAIV
+479 GE
-491 RCVKKANDRR
+491 